1 MKSEPPADE
10 NELGSNWAENPSTD
24 FQQVLEEYEAGA
36 ARYEQWITRA
46 EYRAPLD
53 GSRLLRRYCGNLDDP
68 ILDAG
73 CGSGLSGD
81 ALAQQGFRRLV
92 GIDASPAMVQIA
104 QENEV
109 YETLLAG
116 NLLERL
122 PFDSAQFGAA
132 ICVAVLGHIQSV
144 EQLAIE
150 LCRVVKPGGYIVFT
164 QRDDL
169 FEEWKYDVQLRK
181 LDEASIWSLI
191 HKSESH
197 PYLPGRAEYGTA
209 ITVRYHVYTKI

>member
-1 MKSEPPADE
+1 MMPESPANE
-10 NELGSNWAENPSTD
+10 NELGSNWATNPSTD
-24 FQQVLEEYEAGA
+24 FQQVLMEYETSA
-36 ARYEQWITRA
+36 AQYEQLITRA

-53 GSRLLRRYCGNLDDP
+53 VGRLLRWYCGNLDDL

-73 CGSGLSGD
+73 CGTGLSGF

-92 GIDASPAMVQIA
+92 GIDASPAMLKIA
-104 QENEV
+104 QEKEV

-116 NLLERL
+116 NLLQRL

-132 ICVAVLGHIQSV
+132 VCVAVLGHIQSV
-144 EQLAIE
+144 EQMAIE
-150 LCRVVKPGGYIVFT
+150 LCRVVKPGGCVIFT

-181 LDEASIWSLI
+181 LDEASIWSPVY
-191 HKSESH
+191 KSESR

-209 ITVRYHVYTKI
+209 VTVRYYVYTKI